1 MKIISKLKALESPGR
16 NPESYKGLKSIVI
29 PGRSKTIADLIA
41 RSSNGASSNYFRK
54 VEYDGTHVD
63 IENPSIVDDP
73 DFTYCDMQGAESEYN
88 DRLAKLSE
96 LKDTMS
102 ATTTINDDDA
112 VSHINNE

>member
-16 NPESYKGLKSIVI
+16 HAETYKGLKSIVI

-41 RSSNGASSNYFRK
+41 RSANGASSNYFRK

-73 DFTYCDMQGAESEYN
+73 DFTYCDMQGAESEFN
-88 DRLAKLSE
+88 DRLAKLNE
-96 LKDTMS
+96 LSDEMS
-102 ATTTINDDDA
+102 ATTTTNDDDA
-112 VSHINNE
+112 DNHEHNE